1 MTTSEPPV
9 LVHAGPLP
17 DERSSP
23 AGWTTRSGFMLPDQP
38 WDLTDRRWICE
49 GVIDD
54 VDAAQAAIVAVARG
68 VGLSIVVTLAAGA
81 RQRFLEDLHKMT
93 GIVDIVVSNDDD
105 DAATTSSIGELH
117 GRLLDALAAGAT
129 VTAAAAQL
137 NVSRRTAN
145 RLLAEARDVLG
156 AQTTAAAVS
165 RWAEARPR

>member
-17 DERSSP
+17 GDRSTP
-23 AGWTTRSGFMLPDQP
+23 PGWTIRSGFTLPEQP
-38 WDLTDRRWICE
+38 WDLADRRWICE
-49 GVIDD
+49 GIIDD

-68 VGLSIVVTLAAGA
+68 VGLSIAVSLAAGP
-81 RQRFLEDLHKMT
+81 RQRFLEDLHKVA
-93 GIVDIVVSNDDD
+93 GIVDVVAPDGTP
-105 DAATTSSIGELH
+105 AAVTIGELH

-145 RLLAEARDVLG
+145 RLLAEARDALG
-156 AQTTAAAVS
+156 IQTTAAAVS
-165 RWAEARPR
+165 RWAEVRPR